1 MGIVFQHMLNT
12 FIYLSVILLLFNLL
26 LVRKQRKIYSYF
38 LLFRV
43 CFVATYLTYALYEW
57 FSIVRTMIMFFG
69 ALLFFYK
76 GTIPNKI
83 LSGMLLL
90 QLMVFLDFLHG
101 MIIMMKMSVLDYSYL
116 PSDPLPD
123 SYIEIVTII
132 VLIALNFYRQGKQ
145 PLIQYFD
152 KKYILIW
159 ILITLNFFLLASVI
173 TSLEFSNQM
182 KGLISAILTL
192 TSGINIYFAY
202 YLEKTRKIFE
212 ENLVISKQVEFQ
224 ENKLAQNKAYLE
236 KNNRLMHD
244 IKKHYLEIE
253 HALSENQMDYVKEYM
268 KGVYQQYFDREY
280 TSFTGNQVVDSM
292 FFSLQEQC
300 QKEDI
305 QLTCDIHIDKKIT
318 LAEKDLA
325 VLLGSLFDRAIKAA
339 NQTSQ
344 ERTIKVTM
352 KTEKHHLILAVEYP
366 KEPVTVLPKGT
377 VEQWEDTQ
385 IIHRIVEKYTGM
397 YEAKEEHIKVILPLE
412 NEQEK

>member
-1 MGIVFQHMLNT
+1 MELLTLAVNDALTALVTTFLLLNLFLRRKQKSILTYLLIIMIGIGASYLSLLNSWLPVFKTIIIIGGMLTFFDGTLPNKVMAVVFQIQVVMLLDFFHRIVMEIT
-12 FIYLSVILLLFNLL
+12 SQVVDTSTIEVITLLILVLL
-26 LVRKQRKIYSYF
+26 N
-38 LLFRV
+38 
-43 CFVATYLTYALYEW
+43 
-57 FSIVRTMIMFFG
+57 IVRRR
-69 ALLFFYK
+69 
-76 GTIPNKI
+76 NK
-83 LSGMLLL
+83 
-90 QLMVFLDFLHG
+90 
-101 MIIMMKMSVLDYSYL
+101 
-116 PSDPLPD
+116 
-123 SYIEIVTII
+123 
-132 VLIALNFYRQGKQ
+132 A
-145 PLIQYFD
+145 PLIEYFD
-152 KKYILIW
+152 KKYVLIW

-182 KGLISAILTL
+182 KGLISAILFL
-192 TSGINIYFAY
+192 TSGINIYFVY

-268 KGVYQQYFDREY
+268 KGVYQQYFDREH

-300 QKEDI
+300 QKEAI

-339 NQTSQ
+339 NQTTE
-344 ERTIKVTM
+344 ERAIKVTM

-385 IIHRIVEKYTGM
+385 IIHRIVEKYSGM
-397 YEAKEEHIKVILPLE
+397 YETTERQGTNGISVLLPL
-412 NEQEK
+412 K

>member
-1 MGIVFQHMLNT
+1 
-12 FIYLSVILLLFNLL
+12 
-26 LVRKQRKIYSYF
+26 
-38 LLFRV
+38 
-43 CFVATYLTYALYEW
+43 
-57 FSIVRTMIMFFG
+57 
-69 ALLFFYK
+69 
-76 GTIPNKI
+76 
-83 LSGMLLL
+83 
-90 QLMVFLDFLHG
+90 
-101 MIIMMKMSVLDYSYL
+101 MMKASVLDYSYF
-116 PSDPLPD
+116 PNNPLPD
-123 SYIEIVTII
+123 IYIEIVTII
-132 VLIALNFYRQGKQ
+132 VLIALNFYRRGKQ

-159 ILITLNFFLLASVI
+159 ILITLNFFLLASVL

-182 KGLISAILTL
+182 KGLISAILFL

-253 HALSENQMDYVKEYM
+253 HALSENQMNYVKEYM
-268 KGVYQQYFDREY
+268 KGVYQQYFDREH

-385 IIHRIVEKYTGM
+385 IIHRIVEKYSGM
-397 YEAKEEHIKVILPLE
+397 YETTERQGTNGISVLLPL
-412 NEQEK
+412 K

>member
-1 MGIVFQHMLNT
+1 MEILTLAVLDVTGILMTT
-12 FIYLSVILLLFNLL
+12 FLLANLFLHRKQKSILTYLLVIL
-26 LVRKQRKIYSYF
+26 IGIGIS
-38 LLFRV
+38 
-43 CFVATYLTYALYEW
+43 YLTLLNNWIPAFKTL
-57 FSIVRTMIMFFG
+57 FILGGILTFFD
-69 ALLFFYK
+69 

-83 LSGMLLL
+83 MVIVVQMQFGMLLDFFHRIEL
-90 QLMVFLDFLHG
+90 GFTSQNTDISIVEIVFL
-101 MIIMMKMSVLDYSYL
+101 IILGTLNYL
-116 PSDPLPD
+116 RRNKS
-123 SYIEIVTII
+123 
-132 VLIALNFYRQGKQ
+132 
-145 PLIQYFD
+145 PLIEYFD

-159 ILITLNFFLLASVI
+159 ILFTLNFLLMASVV
-173 TSLEFSNQM
+173 TSPEFSIEM
-182 KGLISAILTL
+182 KGVIFAILFL

-268 KGVYQQYFDREY
+268 KGVYQQYFDREH

-339 NQTSQ
+339 NQTAQ

-385 IIHRIVEKYTGM
+385 IIHRIVEKYSGM
-397 YEAKEEHIKVILPLE
+397 YETTERQGANGISVLLPL
-412 NEQEK
+412 K

>member
-1 MGIVFQHMLNT
+1 MSIVFQHMLNT

-26 LVRKQRKIYSYF
+26 LVRKQKKIYSYF
-38 LLFRV
+38 LLFGV
-43 CFVATYLTYALYEW
+43 CFVATYITYIYDW

-83 LSGMLLL
+83 LSVMLLL

-101 MIIMMKMSVLDYSYL
+101 MILMMKASVLDYSYF
-116 PSDPLPD
+116 PNNPLPD
-123 SYIEIVTII
+123 IYIEIVTII
-132 VLIALNFYRQGKQ
+132 VLIALNFYRRGKQ

-159 ILITLNFFLLASVI
+159 ILITLNFFLLASVL

-182 KGLISAILTL
+182 KGLISAILFL

-253 HALSENQMDYVKEYM
+253 HALSENQMNYVKEYM
-268 KGVYQQYFDREY
+268 KGVYQQYFDREH

-385 IIHRIVEKYTGM
+385 IIHRIVEKYSGM
-397 YEAKEEHIKVILPLE
+397 YETTERQGTNGISVLLPL
-412 NEQEK
+412 K